1 MEKPTF
7 PRRLYT
13 RGAEPEAQKSI
24 SYGSND
30 KKLFAAVKKLLS
42 DAEWETLCDSRV
54 GVFCKFHDLKFE
66 WSSKLVHTMLSYQLE
81 CKKKYEIWSAV
92 ADSPIRFSLHEFEHL
107 TGLNCDYV
115 EDLGDPKCKVTL
127 EMRAFWE
134 KLGVG
139 VELGPSQVELIR
151 ACEWA
156 TDWPSEDKLRLGYLA
171 IYTGFIAAR
180 KNTSHTPVNL
190 ARLVMDEEEFE
201 NYPWGRVAFKNLIE
215 AVKEA
220 ELWKSGYVL
229 DGFVEVLQ
237 VWAYRFMPEFRASC
251 GAPIRNAPDI
261 PLLAYKESRWKWKPA
276 DWNPQ
281 GVLVKNPKP
290 PEFAKGKDPQTL
302 EMKCRRGCVLRAFP
316 LLKMASV
323 AFEEKL
329 KLMFEDGFSGPHL
342 TPTPRKPKAPTEK
355 NVRRQQRRTLRRT
368 SRLVDSS
375 MLEPRRRLPL
385 PRRTNLRNRFRHL
398 NEG

>member
-1 MEKPTF
+1 MRGLPSFVRTLRVGALQRRF
-7 PRRLYT
+7 QAISVSDAVCSAAIPLFRFRRRLLRLCLITPNEEAYLSKEVIHK
-13 RGAEPEAQKSI
+13 RAEPEAQKSI

-54 GVFCKFHDLKFE
+54 GVFCKFHDLDFE
-66 WSSKLVHTMLSYQLE
+66 WSSK
-81 CKKKYEIWSAV
+81 
-92 ADSPIRFSLHEFEHL
+92 FSLHEFEHL

-115 EDLGDPKCKVTL
+115 EDIDDPKCKVTL

-139 VELGPSQVELIR
+139 VELGPSQVEIIR

-229 DGFVEVLQ
+229 DGFVEALQ
-237 VWAYRFMPEFRASC
+237 VWAYRFMPEFGAGC

-261 PLLAYKESRWKWKPA
+261 PLLSYKGVQGLRNIELTILKQVNFDHCIMVERDFVYPKWDEDKEDPRVDELINALYGDLGRWRWKPA

-281 GVLVKNPKP
+281 GVLVKNPIP
-290 PEFAKGKDPQTL
+290 
-302 EMKCRRGCVLRAFP
+302 RGVCE
-316 LLKMASV
+316 
-323 AFEEKL
+323 EEKSL
-329 KLMFEDGFSGPHL
+329 
-342 TPTPRKPKAPTEK
+342 
-355 NVRRQQRRTLRRT
+355 
-368 SRLVDSS
+368 
-375 MLEPRRRLPL
+375 
-385 PRRTNLRNRFRHL
+385 
-398 NEG
+398 

>member
-1 MEKPTF
+1 MKKPTF

-54 GVFCKFHDLKFE
+54 GVFCKFHDLDFA

-81 CKKKYEIWSAV
+81 CKKKYEIWV
-92 ADSPIRFSLHEFEHL
+92 A
-107 TGLNCDYV
+107 
-115 EDLGDPKCKVTL
+115 VTL

-134 KLGVG
+134 KLGVD
-139 VELGPSQVELIR
+139 VELGPSQVEIIR

-229 DGFVEVLQ
+229 DGFVEALQ
-237 VWAYRFMPEFRASC
+237 VWRPGPVEVEA
-251 GAPIRNAPDI
+251 GG
-261 PLLAYKESRWKWKPA
+261 LESSRCSGEESYTP
-276 DWNPQ
+276 
-281 GVLVKNPKP
+281 GVC
-290 PEFAKGKDPQTL
+290 E
-302 EMKCRRGCVLRAFP
+302 
-316 LLKMASV
+316 
-323 AFEEKL
+323 EEKSL
-329 KLMFEDGFSGPHL
+329 CPW
-342 TPTPRKPKAPTEK
+342 R
-355 NVRRQQRRTLRRT
+355 
-368 SRLVDSS
+368 
-375 MLEPRRRLPL
+375 
-385 PRRTNLRNRFRHL
+385 
-398 NEG
+398 

>member
-1 MEKPTF
+1 MKKPTF

-54 GVFCKFHDLKFE
+54 GVFCKFHDLDFA

-81 CKKKYEIWSAV
+81 CKKKYEIWVAV

-115 EDLGDPKCKVTL
+115 EDIDDPKCKVTL

-134 KLGVG
+134 KLGVD
-139 VELGPSQVELIR
+139 VELGPSQVEIIR

-229 DGFVEVLQ
+229 DGFVEALQ
-237 VWAYRFMPEFRASC
+237 VWAYRFMPEFGAGC

-261 PLLAYKESRWKWKPA
+261 PLLSYKGVQGLRNIELTILKQVNFDHCIMVERDFVYPKWDEDKEDPRVDELIKALYGDLGRWRWKSA
-276 DWNPQ
+276 DHYGN
-281 GVLVKNPKP
+281 VFLV
-290 PEFAKGKDPQTL
+290 T
-302 EMKCRRGCVLRAFP
+302 V
-316 LLKMASV
+316 
-323 AFEEKL
+323 
-329 KLMFEDGFSGPHL
+329 
-342 TPTPRKPKAPTEK
+342 
-355 NVRRQQRRTLRRT
+355 
-368 SRLVDSS
+368 
-375 MLEPRRRLPL
+375 
-385 PRRTNLRNRFRHL
+385 
-398 NEG
+398 